1 MTYPLPYILYNSK
14 FRQYKLRKKDKWY
27 IIRTKIKSPEQ
38 LLEYIERLQ
47 PTDVY
52 QTVSWWLNSNSLA
65 GKHIILPAYTAYK
78 RNKREI
84 KEVKTEYFL
93 NNISLGRGYLMV
105 SLPDKREIKEVK
117 TEYFLN
123 SIFLGRG
130 YLMVALPKYNRRNK
144 KEIKE
149 IRTEHFLNNVF
160 LGSDYIMDF
169 DDKDYPNGSEGS
181 QSQLKLSKLK
191 LNELGFKDF
200 LTMRTGKGYQL
211 LVMDFNAWAK
221 KDMKAVMPRDREFQY
236 QRKMAE
242 LTKKLLEAKIIWDY
256 KVSTDTRRIF
266 RVPNTL
272 HNNGN
277 IIRIIK

>member
-65 GKHIILPAYTAYK
+65 GKHIILPA
-78 RNKREI
+78 
-84 KEVKTEYFL
+84 
-93 NNISLGRGYLMV
+93 
-105 SLPDKREIKEVK
+105 
-117 TEYFLN
+117 
-123 SIFLGRG
+123 
-130 YLMVALPKYNRRNK
+130 YNRRNK

>member
-78 RNKREI
+78 RN
-84 KEVKTEYFL
+84 
-93 NNISLGRGYLMV
+93 
-105 SLPDKREIKEVK
+105 KREIKEVK

>member
-1 MTYPLPYILYNSK
+1 MTYPSPFILHNSQ

-27 IIRTKIKSPEQ
+27 IIRKKIRSPEH
-38 LLEYIERLQ
+38 LLGYIEKMQ

-52 QTVSWWLNSNSLA
+52 QTVSWWLNPNSLS
-65 GKHIILPAYTAYK
+65 GKRANLP
-78 RNKREI
+78 
-84 KEVKTEYFL
+84 EY
-93 NNISLGRGYLMV
+93 NG
-105 SLPDKREIKEVK
+105 
-117 TEYFLN
+117 
-123 SIFLGRG
+123 
-130 YLMVALPKYNRRNK
+130 RNK
-144 KEIKE
+144 KEIKKAK
-149 IRTEHFLNNVF
+149 IEHFLNSIF

-169 DDKDYPNGSEGS
+169 DDKDYSNGSEGS

-191 LNELGFKDF
+191 LNEIGLKDF

-236 QRKMAE
+236 QRKMEE
-242 LTKKLLEAKIIWDY
+242 LTKKLLEAKITWDY

-277 IIRIIK
+277 IIKVL